1 MYGQHDCGT
10 HSKGDAV
17 KYPFAL
23 TLAGA
28 LIAGPAIADSSPA
41 SDESVRQL
49 LELTEAHKLID
60 AAKVQEKI
68 QQIQQETVQELKQAP
83 GSS

>member
-1 MYGQHDCGT
+1 M
-10 HSKGDAV
+10 

-28 LIAGPAIADSSPA
+28 LIAWPAIADSSPA